1 MWKSSKLK
9 TKNMTLLQY
18 VKKARAL
25 EKKFAG
31 LGLEEKEEKIL
42 AGCVKNPMY
51 ATDINFDVL
60 NKNYDWVNLHKFPN
74 LLNNYVEKYG
84 HADGIT
90 RPMAYI
96 GSFGSRF
103 GWHVEDMN
111 LYAISIMLFGS
122 PKIWYVIPAH
132 HGPKLEALQKKH
144 QQWPSTK
151 CSHPLRHKS
160 NCFNPNFVQSHGIE
174 VFKVQT
180 TNTIEYNISNLRL
193 DLT

>member
-1 MWKSSKLK
+1 
-9 TKNMTLLQY
+9 MTLLQY

-132 HGPKLEALQKKH
+132 HGPKLEALQKSINSGH
-144 QQWPSTK
+144 Q
-151 CSHPLRHKS
+151 
-160 NCFNPNFVQSHGIE
+160 PNAVTRFATSQIVLTPISCNLMVSKFSRCKLLIQL
-174 VFKVQT
+174 
-180 TNTIEYNISNLRL
+180 NTIFQIY
-193 DLT
+193 D